1 MTFRYLPDKEKQHQR
16 KKQKQ
21 NKQCKIAT
29 DNNLFALAD
38 RPPLVRSQ
46 LGCRHGMP
54 HILTQEAAT
63 DTFWLMESFM
73 GGNGTCAPAR
83 AFVR

>member
-1 MTFRYLPDKEKQHQR
+1 MTTHSFLAKEK
-16 KKQKQ
+16 

-29 DNNLFALAD
+29 AHNLFALAD
-38 RPPLVRSQ
+38 RLPLVRSQ
-46 LGCRHGMP
+46 LGCRQGMP

-63 DTFWLMESFM
+63 DPFWLMESFM
-73 GGNGTCAPAR
+73 AGNGTCAPAH

>member
-1 MTFRYLPDKEKQHQR
+1 MTARYLPAKGEK
-16 KKQKQ
+16 KI
-21 NKQCKIAT
+21 KQCKIAT

-38 RPPLVRSQ
+38 RPPLVSSQ
-46 LGCRHGMP
+46 LGCWRGMP

-63 DTFWLMESFM
+63 DTFGLMESFM
-73 GGNGTCAPAR
+73 AGNGTCAPAR